1 MEALDLFIRMYG
13 YPALFGGMVLEQF
26 VPPMPGE
33 PLLLGAGALAG
44 NGRLSLWFAAA
55 LALAGTVVGDLV
67 WYEIGRIGGQRVLKW
82 MCRLAIEPDTCV
94 RNGAETLTSHGA
106 SALLIAKF
114 VPGLNSIGQ
123 PLAGA
128 LGMPR
133 RRFMMFDGL
142 GAVLWVGLY
151 VGLGF
156 AFHDQ
161 LAEAV
166 LLADHLGGW
175 ALVIVAVAFGLYL
188 GIKVIRRQL
197 FLRELR
203 IARISPEELEAKL
216 RANEPVFIVDL
227 RHELEVEDQPM
238 NDSGSHAHHPRCARA
253 RPHHD
258 STRSRGGALL
268 LLTER
273 SHERPGGAPP
283 T

>member
-44 NGRLSLWFAAA
+44 NGRLSLSLAAA

-133 RRFMMFDGL
+133 RRFMMFDAL

-166 LLADHLGGW
+166 LLADRLGGW

-203 IARISPEELEAKL
+203 IARISPEELEAKV

-238 NDSGSHAHHPRCARA
+238 MIRGAMRITPAALEQGRITIPRDREVVLYC
-253 RPHHD
+253 
-258 STRSRGGALL
+258 S
-268 LLTER
+268 
-273 SHERPGGAPP
+273 
-283 T
+283 

>member
-44 NGRLSLWFAAA
+44 NGRLSLWLAAA

-203 IARISPEELEAKL
+203 IARISPEELEARL

-238 NDSGSHAHHPRCARA
+238 MIRGAVRITPAALEQGRITIPRDREVVLYC
-253 RPHHD
+253 
-258 STRSRGGALL
+258 S
-268 LLTER
+268 
-273 SHERPGGAPP
+273 
-283 T
+283 

>member
-1 MEALDLFIRMYG
+1 MDSLDLFIRTYG

-44 NGRLSLWFAAA
+44 NGRLSLWLAAA

-82 MCRLAIEPDTCV
+82 MCRMAIEPDTCV
-94 RNGAETLTSHGA
+94 RNGAETLATHGA

-133 RRFMMFDGL
+133 RRFVVFDVL

-151 VGLGF
+151 VGLGY

-161 LAEAV
+161 LAEAI
-166 LLADHLGGW
+166 LLADRLGGW
-175 ALVIVAVAFGLYL
+175 AVVIAAVAFGLYL

-203 IARISPEELEAKL
+203 IARISPEELGAKL
-216 RANEPVFIVDL
+216 GANEPVFIVDL
-227 RHELEVEDQPM
+227 RHELEVQDRPAMIRGAIRITPAELEQR
-238 NDSGSHAHHPRCARA
+238 HVAIPRDREVVVYC
-253 RPHHD
+253 
-258 STRSRGGALL
+258 S
-268 LLTER
+268 
-273 SHERPGGAPP
+273 
-283 T
+283 

>member
-1 MEALDLFIRMYG
+1 MDSLDLFIRTYG

-44 NGRLSLWFAAA
+44 NGRLSLWLASA

-82 MCRLAIEPDTCV
+82 MCRMAIEPDTCV
-94 RNGAETLTSHGA
+94 RNGAETLTTHGA

-133 RRFMMFDGL
+133 RRFVIFDVL

-151 VGLGF
+151 IGLGF

-166 LLADHLGGW
+166 LLADRLGGW
-175 ALVIVAVAFGLYL
+175 ALVIAAVAFGLYL

-203 IARISPEELEAKL
+203 IARISPEELDAKL
-216 RANEPVFIVDL
+216 RAGEPVFMVDL
-227 RHELEVEDQPM
+227 RHELEVQDRPAMIRGATRITPAELEQR
-238 NDSGSHAHHPRCARA
+238 HATIPRDREVVVYC
-253 RPHHD
+253 
-258 STRSRGGALL
+258 S
-268 LLTER
+268 
-273 SHERPGGAPP
+273 
-283 T
+283 

>member
-1 MEALDLFIRMYG
+1 MDSFDLFIRTYG

-44 NGRLSLWFAAA
+44 NGRLSLWLAAA

-82 MCRLAIEPDTCV
+82 MGRLAIEPDTCV

-133 RRFMMFDGL
+133 RRFMMFDAL

-166 LLADHLGGW
+166 LLADRLGGW

-203 IARISPEELEAKL
+203 IARISPEELEASS
-216 RANEPVFIVDL
+216 AQTSPCSSSI
-227 RHELEVEDQPM
+227 
-238 NDSGSHAHHPRCARA
+238 SATS
-253 RPHHD
+253 
-258 STRSRGGALL
+258 SRSR
-268 LLTER
+268 T
-273 SHERPGGAPP
+273 SP
-283 T
+283 

>member
-1 MEALDLFIRMYG
+1 MDSLDLFIRTYG

-44 NGRLSLWFAAA
+44 NGRLSLWLAAA

-82 MCRLAIEPDTCV
+82 MCRMAIEPDTCV
-94 RNGAETLTSHGA
+94 RNGAETLTTHGA

-133 RRFMMFDGL
+133 RRFVVFDVL

-151 VGLGF
+151 IGLGY

-166 LLADHLGGW
+166 LLANRLDSW
-175 ALVIVAVAFGLYL
+175 AVVIAAVAFGLYL

-203 IARISPEELEAKL
+203 IARISPEELGAKL

-227 RHELEVEDQPM
+227 RHELEVQDRPAMIRGAIRITPAELEQR
-238 NDSGSHAHHPRCARA
+238 HVAIPRDREVVVYC
-253 RPHHD
+253 
-258 STRSRGGALL
+258 S
-268 LLTER
+268 
-273 SHERPGGAPP
+273 
-283 T
+283 